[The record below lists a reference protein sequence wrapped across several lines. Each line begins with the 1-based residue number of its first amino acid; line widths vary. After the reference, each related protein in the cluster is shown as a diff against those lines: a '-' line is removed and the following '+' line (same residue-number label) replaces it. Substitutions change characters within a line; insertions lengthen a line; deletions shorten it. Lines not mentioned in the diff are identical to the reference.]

1 MRWLEEQ
8 RDPNHPHICTI
19 ERVVDETPTV
29 RTLYFHDEVL
39 ANVKPGQ
46 FAMVWIPGVNELPMS
61 VMISEKKDEAGF
73 TVRKRGE
80 SSTALYNLQVG
91 DKIGVRGPYGNSFD
105 YNELSTYKT
114 NILLI
119 GGGTGLVPL
128 LRLQKYLM
136 DRGGLDR
143 HITLLMGSK
152 TKDEVFFEGIAKKI
166 PTDYL
171 DETFSNYD
179 MTYGDGAEEKEM
191 KRRCDNMVKAL
202 EVIPVTE
209 DGSYGEKGY
218 VTDVLEKLLEENKY
232 DAIYTCG
239 PELMMH
245 KVVKLANEK
254 GIFVQASLERMM
266 KCGVGICGSCCV
278 GQDLAC
284 RDGTVFDGE
293 YLAKSSEFGH
303 FQRTKSGILEK
314 I

>member
-8 RDPNHPHICTI
+8 RDPNHPHICII

-29 RTLYFHDEVL
+29 RTLYFHDPVL
-39 ANVKPGQ
+39 ANVLPGQ

-61 VMISEKKDEAGF
+61 VMISDSNEKSGF

-91 DKIGVRGPYGNSFD
+91 QQIGVRGPYGNSFD
-105 YNELSTYKT
+105 IKDGK
-114 NILLI
+114 ILLI

-128 LRLQKYLM
+128 MRLIKFSK
-136 DRGGLDR
+136 DTNK
-143 HITLLMGSK
+143 ITLLMGSQ
-152 TKDEVFFEGIAKKI
+152 TKEEVFFEDIAKNSWLH
-166 PTDYL
+166 DDL
-171 DETFSNYD
+171 D
-179 MTYGDGAEEKEM
+179 
-191 KRRCDNMVKAL
+191 C
-202 EVIPVTE
+202 IPVTE

-218 VTDVLEKLLEENKY
+218 VTDVLEKLLEENTY

-239 PELMMH
+239 PELMMY
-245 KVVKLANEK
+245 KTVKLANEK

-278 GQDLAC
+278 NEDLVC
-284 RDGTVFDGE
+284 RDGTVFDGQH
-293 YLAKSSEFGH
+293 LAKNSEFGH

>member
-8 RDPNHPHICTI
+8 RDRNHPYICTI

-29 RTLYFHDEVL
+29 RTLYFHDSVL
-39 ANVKPGQ
+39 DDVLPGQ

-61 VMISEKKDEAGF
+61 VMVGKDHFEVGF

-80 SSTALYNLQVG
+80 SSTALYNLKVG

-105 YNELSTYKT
+105 IKADNTL
-114 NILLI
+114 LLI

-128 LRLQKYLM
+128 MRLISYAGVLS
-136 DRGGLDR
+136 DYTVSE
-143 HITLLMGSK
+143 ITVLMGSR
-152 TKDEVFFEGIAKKI
+152 TKEEVFFEKVAKELTPK
-166 PTDYL
+166 D
-171 DETFSNYD
+171 SH
-179 MTYGDGAEEKEM
+179 
-191 KRRCDNMVKAL
+191 VK
-202 EVIPVTE
+202 VISVTE

-218 VTDVLEKLLEENKY
+218 VTDVLEKLLEENEY

-239 PELMMH
+239 PELMMY

-278 GQDLAC
+278 NEDLVC
-284 RDGTVFDGE
+284 RDGTIFDGQH
-293 YLAKSSEFGH
+293 LAKNSEFGH
-303 FQRTKSGILEK
+303 FERTKSGILEK

>member
-1 MRWLEEQ
+1 MEEQ

-29 RTLYFHDEVL
+29 RTLYFHDSVL
-39 ANVKPGQ
+39 DDVLPGQ

-61 VMISEKKDEAGF
+61 VMVGKDHNEVGF

-80 SSTALYNLQVG
+80 SSTALYNLKVG

-105 YNELSTYKT
+105 IKADNTL
-114 NILLI
+114 LLI

-128 LRLQKYLM
+128 MRLISYAGVLS
-136 DRGGLDR
+136 DYTVSE
-143 HITLLMGSK
+143 ITVLMGSR
-152 TKDEVFFEGIAKKI
+152 TKEEVFFEKVAKELT
-166 PTDYL
+166 PRDSY
-171 DETFSNYD
+171 
-179 MTYGDGAEEKEM
+179 
-191 KRRCDNMVKAL
+191 VK
-202 EVIPVTE
+202 VISVTE

-218 VTDVLEKLLEENKY
+218 VTDVLEKLLEENTY

-239 PELMMH
+239 PELMMY

-278 GQDLAC
+278 NEDLVC
-284 RDGTVFDGE
+284 RDGTVFDGQH
-293 YLAKSSEFGH
+293 LAKSSEFGH
-303 FQRTKSGILEK
+303 FQRTKSGILEE

>member
-1 MRWLEEQ
+1 MEEQ
-8 RDPNHPHICTI
+8 RDPNHPYICTI

-61 VMISEKKDEAGF
+61 VMISEKLDEAGL

-80 SSTALYNLQVG
+80 SSTALYNLKIG
-91 DKIGVRGPYGNSFD
+91 DKIGVRGPYGNSF
-105 YNELSTYKT
+105 EIT
-114 NILLI
+114 NGKILLI

-128 LRLQKYLM
+128 MRLIKYSNP
-136 DRGGLDR
+136 DWTTNQ
-143 HITLLMGSK
+143 ITVLMGSK
-152 TKDEVFFEGIAKKI
+152 TKEEVFFEDI
-166 PTDYL
+166 
-171 DETFSNYD
+171 SNK
-179 MTYGDGAEEKEM
+179 MLTHSQ
-191 KRRCDNMVKAL
+191 NPQI
-202 EVIPVTE
+202 IPVTE

-218 VTDVLEKLLEENKY
+218 VTDVLEKLLEENTY

-278 GQDLAC
+278 NEDLVC
-284 RDGTVFDGE
+284 RDGTVFDGQ
-293 YLAKSSEFGH
+293 YLAKNTEFGH
-303 FQRTKSGILEK
+303 FERTKSGILEK

>member
-1 MRWLEEQ
+1 VRWLEEQ

-19 ERVVDETPTV
+19 ERFSDETPTV
-29 RTLYFHDEVL
+29 RTLFFHDPIL
-39 ANVKPGQ
+39 ANILPGQ

-61 VMISEKKDEAGF
+61 VMIGYKKNEAGF

-80 SSTALYNLQVG
+80 SSTALYNLKVG

-105 YNELSTYKT
+105 IKDGK
-114 NILLI
+114 ILLI

-128 LRLQKYLM
+128 VRLIKFAKTTNK
-136 DRGGLDR
+136 
-143 HITLLMGSK
+143 ITLLMGSQ
-152 TKDEVFFEGIAKKI
+152 TKEEVFFEDIVDLGIESD
-166 PTDYL
+166 TWLHD
-171 DETFSNYD
+171 DVD
-179 MTYGDGAEEKEM
+179 
-191 KRRCDNMVKAL
+191 
-202 EVIPVTE
+202 VIPVTE

-218 VTDVLEKLLEENKY
+218 VTDVLEKLLEENTY

-239 PELMMH
+239 PELMMY

-278 GQDLAC
+278 NEDLVC
-284 RDGTVFDGE
+284 RDGTVFDGQH
-293 YLAKSSEFGH
+293 LAKNSEFGH
-303 FQRTKSGILEK
+303 LHRTKSGILEK

>member
-19 ERVVDETPTV
+19 EEVVDETPTV
-29 RTLYFHDEVL
+29 RTLYFHDPVL
-39 ANVKPGQ
+39 ANVEPGN

-61 VMISEKKDEAGF
+61 VMIGKGQDEAGF

-80 SSTALYNLQVG
+80 PSTALYNLEVG

-105 YNELSTYKT
+105 IKDGK
-114 NILLI
+114 ILLI

-128 LRLQKYLM
+128 LRLMKFVIFDLPPSH
-136 DRGGLDR
+136 DLE
-143 HITLLMGSK
+143 ITLLMGSQ
-152 TKDEVFFEGIAKKI
+152 TKEEVFFGFIELI
-166 PTDYL
+166 
-171 DETFSNYD
+171 
-179 MTYGDGAEEKEM
+179 EEHM
-191 KRRCDNMVKAL
+191 AGYQDPRVN
-202 EVIPVTE
+202 VIPVTE

-239 PELMMH
+239 PELMMY

-266 KCGVGICGSCCV
+266 KCGIGICGSCCV
-278 GQDLAC
+278 NEDLVC
-284 RDGTVFDGE
+284 RDGTVFDGQH
-293 YLAKSSEFGH
+293 LAKNSEFGH
-303 FQRTKSGILEK
+303 FERTKSGILER